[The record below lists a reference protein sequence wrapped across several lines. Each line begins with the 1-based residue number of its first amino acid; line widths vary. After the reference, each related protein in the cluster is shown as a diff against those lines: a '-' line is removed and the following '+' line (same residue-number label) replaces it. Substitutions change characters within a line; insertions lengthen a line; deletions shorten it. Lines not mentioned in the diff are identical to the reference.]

1 MGVDVLRPFV
11 IRVFN
16 KRLFIGLS
24 THDLHTVRYWTTNMS
39 MVDSQ
44 PERNSA
50 ISKKLLEQVTLI
62 CNVAQSLA
70 HHVEKLRG
78 TLTLVTSDMS
88 VLVPRLPH
96 KYSRRI
102 TATEKEGILE
112 ARKAGHSYDQIAAA
126 YGYNKSSIA
135 RLCQRNGEPKE
146 DIRESEIRRQP

>member
-1 MGVDVLRPFV
+1 MPSV
-11 IRVFN
+11 N
-16 KRLFIGLS
+16 
-24 THDLHTVRYWTTNMS
+24 
-39 MVDSQ
+39 SQ
-44 PERNSA
+44 PSVNSDT
-50 ISKKLLEQVTLI
+50 SKKLLAQITLI
-62 CNVAQSLA
+62 CNIVQSLA

-102 TATEKEGILE
+102 TQAEKEGILE
-112 ARKAGHSYDQIAAA
+112 ARQAGHSYDQIAAA

-146 DIRESEIRRQP
+146 DIRESEIRRQPK